1 MRETVLDTDMLSE
14 LLKGKNKQVAEN
26 AHRYEQQYGNFTT
39 TSVTVAEI
47 TKGLRK
53 KGDDE
58 AIAKFHHV
66 LDSMTVLP
74 LDRSA
79 AIIAGEIYA
88 ALEIKGLPIG
98 RADPMIAGIAL
109 SNAHILATGNINHF
123 QRVVDSEFPLELVNW
138 REL

>member
-14 LLKGKNKQVAEN
+14 LLKGKNKHVAEN
-26 AHRYEQQYGNFTT
+26 AHRYEQQHGNFTT
-39 TSVTVAEI
+39 TSVTVTEI

-53 KGDDE
+53 KGGDE

-79 AIIAGEIYA
+79 AIIAGEIYSV
-88 ALEIKGLPIG
+88 LEVKGLPIG

-109 SNAHILATGNINHF
+109 SNAFALATGNTKHF
-123 QRVVDSEFPLELVNW
+123 QRIVDAGYALELVNW